1 MFLCMSKLNSA
12 VRDEKLKR
20 VSVKQF
26 LWRSAN
32 SILVANCLAGIQ
44 VFVK

>member
-12 VRDEKLKR
+12 VMDENLKR
-20 VSVKQF
+20 VSVKQS

-32 SILVANCLAGIQ
+32 SVLVANCLAGIQ
-44 VFVK
+44 VSVK